1 MSRKLLLLNVVLAVL
16 VVVVGTR
23 ARSNWLEAEK
33 RASVVL
39 SKRYPPV
46 APPPFSPLAAVE
58 RAHAGSYAEVAQ
70 KTLFSADRNP
80 TVIEEV
86 APPKPMPPL
95 PLMHG
100 VMDFGEGLVAMMSAK
115 AGERQQEVQAG
126 SAIGDFKLVSLSTDQ
141 VVLEWEGKR
150 VVKKP
155 SELVDRSAMQAAA
168 AKAKAAA
175 AAPRPANTPAP
186 AQAQVVAASGPG
198 TDLGGGN
205 KACQPGDKTP
215 AGTVQNGLRKIVKPT
230 PFGNACYWEPVQ

>member
-1 MSRKLLLLNVVLAVL
+1 VSRKLLLLNIVLAVL
-16 VVVVGTR
+16 AVVVGTR
-23 ARSNWLEAEK
+23 ARSNWDEAEK
-33 RASVVL
+33 RAGVVL
-39 SKRYPPV
+39 SKRVPAA

-80 TVIEEV
+80 TVIVEV

-100 VMDFGEGLVAMMSAK
+100 VMDFGQGPVAMMSVK
-115 AGERQQEVQAG
+115 AGERQQEVHAG
-126 SAIGDFKLVSLSTDQ
+126 STIGDFKLVSLSTDE

-155 SELVDRSAMQAAA
+155 SELVDRSAVQAAA
-168 AKAKAAA
+168 AKARA
-175 AAPRPANTPAP
+175 AAPKPANTPAP
-186 AQAQVVAASGPG
+186 AQAQVVAAASGPG

-205 KACQPGDKTP
+205 KACQPGDKAP
-215 AGTVQNGLRKIVKPT
+215 AGTVENGLKKVVRPT